1 MHYVLQHHS
10 PILYRGKERCCGM
23 KKHVAL
29 HFMPLLELRDHLH
42 SMGMSKREQE
52 KRWRAR

>member
-29 HFMPLLELRDHLH
+29 HFMALLELRDHLH
-42 SMGMSKREQE
+42 SMGIGEGEQE